1 MDNKSRS
8 KLINAFLVGITAA
21 VISLILSKF
30 SISYLVQAV
39 IVGAAVL
46 VAALILTHH
55 SSKTE

>member
-46 VAALILTHH
+46 VAALILTHR

>member
-30 SISYLVQAV
+30 SISYLV
-39 IVGAAVL
+39 
-46 VAALILTHH
+46 
-55 SSKTE
+55 